1 MKLIHASGF
10 TQSER
15 EIYRVIVLENVV
27 GIMRSILEAMDET
40 LMIPLD
46 DPSLNVKEK
55 QKRNVLPCLERE
67 RD

>member
-15 EIYRVIVLENVV
+15 EVYRVIVLENVV

-40 LMIPLD
+40 LNIPLQ
-46 DPSLNVKEK
+46 DPSLEVNEFI
-55 QKRNVLPCLERE
+55 LF
-67 RD
+67 